1 MISSDNFDRLAQHFA
16 AEILDRHFGSGHRA
30 NAGNIRVDA
39 RHVLEHA
46 NLHHALGDLFLSLCG
61 ECAR

>member
-1 MISSDNFDRLAQHFA
+1 MISSDNFDRLAQHFS
-16 AEILDRHFGSGHRA
+16 AEILDRHLGGGHRA
-30 NAGNIRVDA
+30 NAGNIRINA

-46 NLHHALGDLFLSLCG
+46 NLDHTVGDLFLSLCS